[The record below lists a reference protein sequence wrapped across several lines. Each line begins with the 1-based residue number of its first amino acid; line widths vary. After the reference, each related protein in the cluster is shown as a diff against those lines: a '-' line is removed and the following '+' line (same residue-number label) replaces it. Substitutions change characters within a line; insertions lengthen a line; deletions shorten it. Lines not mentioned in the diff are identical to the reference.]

1 MGLKRQL
8 YEALAPEARRS
19 GLSMTN
25 ACIVGLVI
33 LSFLFLALE
42 TEPTLQAVPGWR
54 QAFDI
59 FNIAVIAVFALEYLA
74 RIWCAG
80 IDPKYRGL
88 SGRLRYMAKF
98 YSVADLLA
106 FLPEL
111 ILMAMGSGTTLLVLR
126 VLRLARLIKIARF
139 IPAFDALGAAVRR
152 ASSLLLTSLA
162 LAVTLVY
169 VAAVLLYFVEGVG
182 GVQQEAFASIPRA
195 IWWSVATLTTVGYG
209 DVYPVTPL
217 GRFCAGIIAIAGIG
231 VVALPAGVFASAF
244 SDELRERELSSLR
257 TELEQT
263 RADAAAEKLDD

>member
-25 ACIVGLVI
+25 ALIVGLVI

-42 TEPTLQAVPGWR
+42 TEPVLQAVPGWQ
-54 QAFDI
+54 QAFGI
-59 FNIAVIAVFALEYLA
+59 FNITVIVIFALEYVA
-74 RIWCAG
+74 RVWCAG
-80 IDPKYRGL
+80 IDPQYRGL
-88 SGRLRYMAKF
+88 GGRLRYVTQF
-98 YSVADLLA
+98 YSIADLLA

-111 ILMAMGSGTTLLVLR
+111 VLMALGHGSSLLVLR
-126 VLRLARLIKIARF
+126 VLRLARLVKIARF
-139 IPAFDALGAAVRR
+139 IPAFEALGAAVRR

-182 GVQQEAFASIPRA
+182 GEQQEAFASIPRA

-209 DVYPVTPL
+209 DVYPITPL

-244 SDELRERELSSLR
+244 SDELRERELAGLR
-257 TELEQT
+257 EELEQT
-263 RADAAAEKLDD
+263 RAETAAEKMDD

>member
-1 MGLKRQL
+1 MRLKRRL

-19 GLSMTN
+19 GLSITN

-42 TEPTLQAVPGWR
+42 TEPVLQAIPGWQ
-54 QAFDI
+54 QAFHI
-59 FNIAVIAVFALEYLA
+59 FNVVVVIIFALEYAA
-74 RIWCAG
+74 RVWCAG
-80 IDPKYRGL
+80 IDPQYRGVG
-88 SGRLRYMAKF
+88 GRLRYMTQF
-98 YSVADLLA
+98 YSIADLLA

-111 ILMAMGSGTTLLVLR
+111 VLMLMGAGSSLLILR
-126 VLRLARLIKIARF
+126 VLRLARLVKIARF
-139 IPAFDALGAAVRR
+139 IPAFEALGAAVRR

-182 GVQQEAFASIPRA
+182 GEQQEAFASIPRA

-244 SDELRERELSSLR
+244 SDELRERELAGLR
-257 TELEQT
+257 DELEQT
-263 RADAAAEKLDD
+263 RAGAAAETSDE

>member
-25 ACIVGLVI
+25 AAIVGLVI
-33 LSFLFLALE
+33 VSFLFLALE
-42 TEPTLQAVPGWR
+42 TEPTLQAVPGWQ
-54 QAFDI
+54 QAFHL
-59 FNIAVIAVFALEYLA
+59 FNVAVVVIFALEYVA
-74 RIWCAG
+74 RIWSAG
-80 IDPKYRGL
+80 IDPQYRGL
-88 SGRLRYMAKF
+88 RGRLRYMTKF
-98 YSVADLLA
+98 YSIADLLA

-111 ILMAMGSGTTLLVLR
+111 VLMVVSAGSSLMVLR
-126 VLRLARLIKIARF
+126 VLRLARLVKIARF
-139 IPAFDALGAAVRR
+139 IPAFEALGAAVRR

-182 GVQQEAFASIPRA
+182 GNQQEAFASIPRA

-244 SDELRERELSSLR
+244 SDELREREMSTLR
-257 TELEQT
+257 DELEQT
-263 RADAAAEKLDD
+263 RADTASEKLDE

>member
-1 MGLKRQL
+1 MGLKRRL
-8 YEALAPEARRS
+8 YDALAPEARRS
-19 GLSMTN
+19 GLSVTN
-25 ACIVGLVI
+25 ALIVGLVI
-33 LSFLFLALE
+33 VSFLFLALE
-42 TEPTLQAVPGWR
+42 TEPNLLAIPGWR
-54 QAFDI
+54 EAFEI
-59 FNIAVIAVFALEYLA
+59 FNVSVIVIFAIEYAA
-74 RIWCAG
+74 RVWSAG
-80 IDPKYRGL
+80 VDPQYRGVG
-88 SGRLRYMAKF
+88 GRWRYMTQF
-98 YSVADLLA
+98 YSIADLLA

-111 ILMAMGSGTTLLVLR
+111 VLMIAGAGSSLLVLR
-126 VLRLARLIKIARF
+126 VLRLARLVKIARF
-139 IPAFDALGAAVRR
+139 IPAFEALGAAVRR

-182 GVQQEAFASIPRA
+182 GAQQEAFASIPRA

-209 DVYPVTPL
+209 DVYPITPL

-263 RADAAAEKLDD
+263 KADAAPEKPDE

>member
-1 MGLKRQL
+1 MGLKRRL

-19 GLSMTN
+19 GLSFTN
-25 ACIVGLVI
+25 ACIVGLVV

-42 TEPTLQAVPGWR
+42 TEPVLQVPGW
-54 QAFDI
+54 QLTFQI
-59 FNIAVIAVFALEYLA
+59 FNVTVICIFAVEYVA
-74 RIWCAG
+74 RVWSAG

-88 SGRLRYMAKF
+88 GGRLRYMTEF
-98 YSVADLLA
+98 YSIADLLA

-111 ILMAMGSGTTLLVLR
+111 VLMAMGSGASLLVLR

-139 IPAFDALGAAVRR
+139 IPAFEALGAAVRR

-169 VAAVLLYFVEGVG
+169 VAAVLLYFVEGIG
-182 GVQQEAFASIPRA
+182 GAQQEAFASIPRA

-209 DVYPVTPL
+209 DVYPATPL

-257 TELEQT
+257 NELEQT
-263 RADAAAEKLDD
+263 RADAAAEKPNE

>member
-1 MGLKRQL
+1 MGLKRRL

-19 GLSMTN
+19 GLSVTN
-25 ACIVGLVI
+25 ALIVGLVI
-33 LSFLFLALE
+33 VSFLFLALE
-42 TEPTLQAVPGWR
+42 TEPVLLAIPGWR
-54 QAFDI
+54 EAFEI
-59 FNIAVIAVFALEYLA
+59 FNVSVIVIFAVEYLA
-74 RIWCAG
+74 RVWSAG
-80 IDPKYRGL
+80 VDPQYRGVG
-88 SGRLRYMAKF
+88 GRWRYMTQF
-98 YSVADLLA
+98 YSIADLLA

-111 ILMAMGSGTTLLVLR
+111 VLTLAGAGSSLLVLR
-126 VLRLARLIKIARF
+126 VLRLARLVKIARF

-182 GVQQEAFASIPRA
+182 GERQEAFASIPRA

-257 TELEQT
+257 SELEQT
-263 RADAAAEKLDD
+263 KADVAPEKLDE

>member
-25 ACIVGLVI
+25 ALIVGLVI

-42 TEPTLQAVPGWR
+42 TEPVLQAVPGWQ
-54 QAFDI
+54 QAFGI
-59 FNIAVIAVFALEYLA
+59 FNITVIVIFALEYVA
-74 RIWCAG
+74 RVWCAG
-80 IDPKYRGL
+80 IDPQYRGL
-88 SGRLRYMAKF
+88 GGRLRYMTQF
-98 YSVADLLA
+98 YSIADLLA

-111 ILMAMGSGTTLLVLR
+111 VLMALGHGSSLLVLR
-126 VLRLARLIKIARF
+126 VLRLARLVKIARF
-139 IPAFDALGAAVRR
+139 IPAFEALGAAVRR

-182 GVQQEAFASIPRA
+182 GEQQEAFASIPRA

-209 DVYPVTPL
+209 DVYPITPL

-244 SDELRERELSSLR
+244 SDELRERELAGLR
-257 TELEQT
+257 EELEQT
-263 RADAAAEKLDD
+263 RAETAAEKMDD